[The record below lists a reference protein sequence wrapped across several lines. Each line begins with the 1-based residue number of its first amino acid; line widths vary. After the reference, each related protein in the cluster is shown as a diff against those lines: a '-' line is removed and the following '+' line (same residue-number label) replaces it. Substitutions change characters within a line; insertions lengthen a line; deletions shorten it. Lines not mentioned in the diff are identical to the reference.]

1 MPKFRVNV
9 KTSQK
14 GMIFEAS
21 KTKAAA
27 ARMVILI
34 NEVLAQEG
42 VNRVKARLDS
52 SLKKPTGYYKS
63 NIQVDRKATYRG
75 VTDSGVPYGGWLEGV
90 DSRNKTTRFKGY
102 WAFRTARE
110 GLNKDK
116 ERIAQPLVD
125 NFIREMNG

>member
-1 MPKFRVNV
+1 MPTFRVNV

-14 GMIFEAS
+14 GQIFNKS

-27 ARMVILI
+27 ARMVIAI
-34 NEVLAQEG
+34 NEALAQEG

-52 SLKKPTGYYKS
+52 SLKRPTGYYKS
-63 NIQVDRKATYRG
+63 NIQVDRRSTYRG

-102 WAFRTARE
+102 HAFRIAQDS
-110 GLNKDK
+110 LNRDK
-116 ERIAQPLVD
+116 ERLAQPMV
-125 NFIREMNG
+125 NQFINEMQ